1 MKETKT
7 QDQIEYETFIE
18 KLKPKKFIVE
28 TEDDVLLI
36 DEYIEI
42 LNNLLLSIGFCQETI
57 LQGLDE
63 FVKENE
69 K

>member
-1 MKETKT
+1 MKIS
-7 QDQIEYETFIE
+7 IESYG
-18 KLKPKKFIVE
+18 KKFIVE
-28 TEDDVLLI
+28 TENDAIPI
-36 DEYIEI
+36 DEYIEL

>member
-1 MKETKT
+1 MKIS
-7 QDQIEYETFIE
+7 IESYG
-18 KLKPKKFIVE
+18 KKFIVE
-28 TEDDVLLI
+28 TENDVLLI

-42 LNNLLLSIGFCQETI
+42 LNNLMLSIGFCQETI

-63 FVKENE
+63 FVKENQ